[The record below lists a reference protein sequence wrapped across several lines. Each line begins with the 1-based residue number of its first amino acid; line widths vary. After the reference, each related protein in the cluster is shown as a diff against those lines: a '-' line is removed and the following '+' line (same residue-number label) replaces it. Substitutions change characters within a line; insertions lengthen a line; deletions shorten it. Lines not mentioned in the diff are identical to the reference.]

1 MFGRTV
7 VGGLATPTGGHMTL
21 QLAGNQTG
29 TETVSS
35 KMVTDTTSRAST
47 AGQTTLAMKTAGMG
61 EGYMLYVNCISC
73 ISFKYIP
80 KDSECFINMFNVWHK
95 LINLL

>member
-1 MFGRTV
+1 MFGKR
-7 VGGLATPTGGHMTL
+7 VGKHLPIQTGGHLNSLMER
-21 QLAGNQTG
+21 NQIG

-35 KMVTDTTSRAST
+35 KMVTNMTIRVST
-47 AGQTTLAMKTAGMG
+47 AGQTTLAMNTAGMG
-61 EGYMLYVNCISC
+61 GGYMLYVNCISC

>member
-7 VGGLATPTGGHMTL
+7 GGGLIIQTGGHMTL

-29 TETVSS
+29 TETASS
-35 KMVTDTTSRAST
+35 KMVTNTTSRVST

-61 EGYMLYVNCISC
+61 EGYMLYVNCISY